1 MSKIISIA
9 IDAMGGENSP
19 DKIIEGIKLFLDKN
33 KKNDY
38 ILNIFGKEQEIK
50 KTLAKYKVISD
61 FIKIIDSKKVV
72 SDEESPMTAVKNS
85 KDTSMWKCIQHQL
98 EGKSDISL
106 SAGNTGVLLVVS
118 RMILKMMNG
127 VSNALAV

>member
-38 ILNIFGKEQEIK
+38 IL
-50 KTLAKYKVISD
+50 
-61 FIKIIDSKKVV
+61 
-72 SDEESPMTAVKNS
+72 
-85 KDTSMWKCIQHQL
+85 
-98 EGKSDISL
+98 
-106 SAGNTGVLLVVS
+106 
-118 RMILKMMNG
+118 
-127 VSNALAV
+127 

>member
-38 ILNIFGKEQEIK
+38 ILNIFERTRNQK
-50 KTLAKYKVISD
+50 L
-61 FIKIIDSKKVV
+61 
-72 SDEESPMTAVKNS
+72 
-85 KDTSMWKCIQHQL
+85 
-98 EGKSDISL
+98 
-106 SAGNTGVLLVVS
+106 
-118 RMILKMMNG
+118 
-127 VSNALAV
+127 